1 MRICVET
8 EIRRHVTDARPY
20 AGSVKP
26 FGTSSAMQWS
36 LTHAGTTNGAKV
48 RPLGLEGS
56 TG

>member
-8 EIRRHVTDARPY
+8 DIRRHVADARPY
-20 AGSVKP
+20 AGCVTP

-36 LTHAGTTNGAKV
+36 LKDAGTTNGAKV
-48 RPLGLEGS
+48 RPLGLGGS